1 MTEGRCP
8 QPPPPHAALVKAPLR
23 IAGLFCFMDSAIA
36 RQRHQTGG
44 EGLPRA
50 TLVARAPELRSRPAR
65 YHLSPTIW
73 WGPMTAVRSTNRA
86 KLAKYRAK
94 RDFTQTGEPSGE
106 KVRKTSGHSYLIQK
120 HAATRLAAAR

>member
-1 MTEGRCP
+1 
-8 QPPPPHAALVKAPLR
+8 
-23 IAGLFCFMDSAIA
+23 MDSAIA

-73 WGPMTAVRSTNRA
+73 WCPMTAVRSTNRA

-94 RDFTQTGEPSGE
+94 RDFTQTGERSGE
-106 KVRKTSGHSYLIQK
+106 KARKTFGRSYLIQK
-120 HAATRLAAAR
+120 HAAHVSIMTSVSNWVES